1 MLEKIRGLRAA
12 VLADKEANLKLGNID
27 IGVSLEQG
35 IPALLLFRLL
45 QNNYTIS
52 KSTEI
57 KTNKA
62 VFHLGHHF
70 RGRFKLKVEVKLVN
84 RVRNLNRCF

>member
-1 MLEKIRGLRAA
+1 M
-12 VLADKEANLKLGNID
+12 LADEANLKLGSID

-35 IPALLLFRLL
+35 LPALLLFRML
-45 QNNYTIS
+45 QNTYTIS

-70 RGRFKLKVEVKLVN
+70 RGRFQLKVEDKLMN
-84 RVRNLNRCF
+84 RFCNLNK

>member
-1 MLEKIRGLRAA
+1 MS
-12 VLADKEANLKLGNID
+12 DKEANLKLGSIN

-35 IPALLLFRLL
+35 VPAMLLFHLL

-57 KTNKA
+57 TTNKA

-70 RGRFKLKVEVKLVN
+70 QGRFQLKVEDKLMN
-84 RVRNLNRCF
+84 RFCNLNKCF

>member
-1 MLEKIRGLRAA
+1 M
-12 VLADKEANLKLGNID
+12 LADKEANLKLGSID

-35 IPALLLFRLL
+35 VPALLLFRLL
-45 QNNYTIS
+45 HNNYTIS

-62 VFHLGHHF
+62 VFQLGHHF
-70 RGRFKLKVEVKLVN
+70 RGRFQLKVEVKLLN
-84 RVRNLNRCF
+84 RFHNLNKSF

>member
-1 MLEKIRGLRAA
+1 M
-12 VLADKEANLKLGNID
+12 LADEQANLKLGSID

-35 IPALLLFRLL
+35 VPALLLFRLL

-52 KSTEI
+52 KRTEM

-62 VFHLGHHF
+62 VFHLGRHF
-70 RGRFKLKVEVKLVN
+70 RGRFQLKVEVKLLN
-84 RVRNLNRCF
+84 RFRNLNKCFLNVFICLML